1 MLAES
6 AIRKAFCQGIRGR
19 SRQIQVRR
27 NVLNREPLGQRI
39 VGSGTSDYRGG
50 LIGRHHGDTSQ
61 VTVGTRA
68 VDVPHRGPLR
78 LEPYPPAPLALRPMD
93 ACSPSS
99 NLFRPLTAPPGRLL
113 VSERSALSILIK
125 YAWLIQLSIRQS
137 PLVRIFLPCPECHA
151 VLKVLSCPCGNGIGQ
166 ENQRR
171 NDASELFF
179 V

>member
-27 NVLNREPLGQRI
+27 NVLNRQPLGQRI

-50 LIGRHHGDTSQ
+50 LMGRHHGDTSQ
-61 VTVGTRA
+61 VTIETRA

-78 LEPYPPAPLALRPMD
+78 LEACPPPPVALRPMD

-113 VSERSALSILIK
+113 VSERSALSIPIK
-125 YAWLIQLSIRQS
+125 YDLFIRLSIRQS
-137 PLVRIFLPCPECHA
+137 PLVRIFLPCPECRA
-151 VLKVLSCPCGNGIGQ
+151 VLKALGGSCGHGIGQ
-166 ENQRR
+166 KY
-171 NDASELFF
+171 
-179 V
+179 